1 MRVLLEGWEMM
12 GGWKVSSSYLTPA
25 IWWVFFSF
33 FFLVGFARPELSR
46 DRFASERPL
55 LLKCWSR
62 VGNGY
67 TLWQCHRLWYIEKVA

>member
-1 MRVLLEGWEMM
+1 M
-12 GGWKVSSSYLTPA
+12 GVGVVVVVVSDSRDL
-25 IWWVFFSF
+25 VGFRF

-46 DRFASERPL
+46 DRLASERPL